1 MQELELYKK
10 FFHMSEVFDKF
21 VQEQRWNIVKNKA
34 EFKTQI
40 ESEYMFWKRVLS
52 MLPPEKRLIKEFE
65 WMTQCYN
72 NIKKN
77 LENEQINWKLRWIH
91 DDKEND

>member
-1 MQELELYKK
+1 
-10 FFHMSEVFDKF
+10 MSEVFDKF